1 MTRRSKSRQQELRLA
16 TWGGRREGAG
26 RKPKGKR
33 PGVPHA
39 KRETIP
45 RHCPARVTLRVL
57 PDVWNLR
64 HARMMAAIR
73 SVFWRLR
80 GVGGMRLTQFSIQSN
95 HMHLIVE
102 ADGNDALSRGMR
114 TLCARIAAELNRVMC
129 RTGHVFADRYHLH
142 VLRTPREVQHAI
154 RYVRENGRIHAEREG
169 RPWPHGIDPCTGGPC
184 PRRFPPESRWR
195 VVEPRTWLLRRAWKL
210 PPLPA
215 VAASTPVP
223 LTFPWMHDAP
233 HPSLVTNLDLA
244 LEAA

>member
-1 MTRRSKSRQQELRLA
+1 GGAEDSLQMMRALHRQTSQPTSPKRQARRHFHDGMKLSRPRLALAEHLFYPTEACERVQMTRRSKSRQQELRLA

-33 PGVPHA
+33 PGVPHV

-114 TLCARIAAELNRVMC
+114 TLCARIAAELNRVM
-129 RTGHVFADRYHLH
+129 
-142 VLRTPREVQHAI
+142 
-154 RYVRENGRIHAEREG
+154 
-169 RPWPHGIDPCTGGPC
+169 
-184 PRRFPPESRWR
+184 
-195 VVEPRTWLLRRAWKL
+195 
-210 PPLPA
+210 
-215 VAASTPVP
+215 
-223 LTFPWMHDAP
+223 
-233 HPSLVTNLDLA
+233 
-244 LEAA
+244 